1 MAAEAGRKGKRK
13 DADMPSGVKEKRT
26 KAEKDSQDE
35 IGDALSRYI
44 STYIA
49 FEVISNDNPCRIAVS
64 SIYDLRTSKILLHDH
79 IVRG

>member
-35 IGDALSRYI
+35 IGDALSRYLH
-44 STYIA
+44 T
-49 FEVISNDNPCRIAVS
+49 P
-64 SIYDLRTSKILLHDH
+64 LLKSLATKTR
-79 IVRG
+79 VE